1 MGSEDI
7 VTALRRV
14 PLFSRLGD
22 EQLHWVASHGRQLHF
37 PAGARVAAQGDPADG
52 LSIILEGRTVWARR
66 VGEQD
71 TPTGALEAGD
81 IFGELILFLNSPYP
95 TTGHAHTDV
104 RLLRLEPAAFWE
116 LLRLA
121 PSLSRGLMEV
131 AAQRTQPQEVVSTQ
145 QPLALKPGQ
154 MVAGLAP
161 ELGNPAASANR
172 SASRLRDTLRLV
184 SARAMALGQHGLSSA
199 QRGALLALPREAADR
214 ARATPALEPLAR
226 TQREEEIGSWL
237 ELRGMTDAWDVAP
250 ALVASGLDVAWL
262 DSVARRVG
270 EALLRDTLSWLVA
283 AVSGDVLLAEVERG
297 SARVHALVEGVKA
310 YSFMDRAQTS
320 EVDVHD
326 GLENALSALRHRLE
340 GDHVRIERQ
349 FASDA
354 PKLQAEAH
362 ALDEVWTQLV
372 LNALEALGERGGTL
386 RLRTWTEARG
396 LVVEVAD
403 DGPGIPKD
411 LMPRI
416 FEPFFS
422 TKPNAAGLGL
432 DISRRIIERHGGDV
446 RVLSA
451 PGHTRVQVRLPA

>member
-37 PAGARVAAQGDPADG
+37 PAGARVAVQGDPADG
-52 LSIILEGRTVWARR
+52 LSIILEGRTEWTRK
-66 VGEQD
+66 VGEQEA
-71 TPTGALEAGD
+71 PTGALEAGE
-81 IFGELILFLNSPYP
+81 IFGEVILFLNAPYP
-95 TTGHAHTDV
+95 TTGHASTEV

-116 LLRLA
+116 LLRQA
-121 PSLSRGLMEV
+121 PVLGRGLMEV
-131 AAQRTQPQEVVSTQ
+131 AAQRTQAQEVVSTQ
-145 QPLALKPGQ
+145 QPGPLSPGQ

-161 ELGNPAASANR
+161 ELSNPASSANR
-172 SASRLRDTLRLV
+172 SATRLRDTLRLV

-199 QRGALLALPREAADR
+199 QRGALLSLPREAADR
-214 ARATPALEPLAR
+214 GRATPALEPLAR
-226 TQREEEIGSWL
+226 TLREEEVGSWL
-237 ELRGMTDAWDVAP
+237 ELRGMMDAWDVAP

-262 DSVARRVG
+262 DSVALRVG
-270 EALLRDTLSWLVA
+270 DALLRDTLSWLVA

-297 SARVHALVEGVKA
+297 SARVSALVEAVKA
-310 YSFMDRAQTS
+310 YSFMDRAPAA
-320 EVDVHD
+320 ELDVHE
-326 GLENALSALRHRLE
+326 GLESTLAVLGHRLTS
-340 GDHVRIERQ
+340 GTVAVVRQYAPEAPRIRGERG
-349 FASDA
+349 A
-354 PKLQAEAH
+354 LEEA
-362 ALDEVWTQLV
+362 WTQLV

-386 RLRTWTEARG
+386 RLRTWTEPGKVA
-396 LVVEVAD
+396 VEVAD
-403 DGPGIPKD
+403 DGPGIPRD

-446 RVLSA
+446 RVLSE
-451 PGHTRVQVRLPA
+451 PGNTRVQVRLPA